1 MATVDA
7 RLSSQPLDI
16 AAAIAAV
23 GDPTSGGTAVFVG
36 TVRASSSGP
45 HEDRSVESLEYEAL
59 PELAEPRLRS
69 IAESAC
75 ERFGTGRVVAIHR
88 TGLCELGE
96 PTVVVACSAPHRA
109 AALDACRW
117 MIDRI
122 KTQVP
127 IWKKEVFADGSAWVE
142 QEAHG

>member
-1 MATVDA
+1 M
-7 RLSSQPLDI
+7 
-16 AAAIAAV
+16 
-23 GDPTSGGTAVFVG
+23 
-36 TVRASSSGP
+36 
-45 HEDRSVESLEYEAL
+45 ESLEYEAL
-59 PELAEPRLRS
+59 PEMAEPRLGS

-75 ERFGTGRVVAIHR
+75 ERFGIGRVVAIHR
-88 TGLCELGE
+88 TGICRLGQ

-117 MIDRI
+117 MIDQI

-127 IWKKEVFADGSAWVE
+127 IWKKEIFADGSAWVE